1 MPHFSVMNLSYL
13 PYTVID
19 PLRLNR
25 DFISRSTLKLE
36 WPYIEGLVECYM
48 AMDIDLIDSGYA
60 VPKVLV
66 RIPSKVEQ
74 KSISSKIEF

>member
-1 MPHFSVMNLSYL
+1 M
-13 PYTVID
+13 D

-66 RIPSKVEQ
+66 
-74 KSISSKIEF
+74 